1 MDTLHVIG
9 TGCEGIDELRA
20 SLDDACVQWA
30 LLKLDMGSGAFL
42 RQKILF
48 LHMNGANCP
57 AVRRGCV
64 NEQTG
69 EAQRLL
75 CGEECFHASLE
86 VTHKSQVTE
95 EYIRERVRNFFIVD
109 DLGDHS
115 TQWLKR
121 QSSLGRPGYK
131 RHKTAPDVWAGDLTR
146 KVLWPGHYSTMPF
159 KSGREALKSVAD
171 GGLWN
176 WCLVGP
182 DPQLSLVSGGSG
194 AFDELRSYLMANR
207 TSVYFGVLRLGFGVG
222 RLRRVKH
229 IFIHA
234 IGEQAS
240 AVRRGRHNAARP
252 AVEKALSDFVNCV
265 VPVQITRV
273 EDFTLESVVERL
285 RRSVHVD
292 DDLLDNDLDSRRLF
306 TVEAVREALREE
318 RRAAIFRTPLPKAQ
332 ARKKPRPDLPV
343 EEAVRLVHAPG
354 HVNWAVFGPRE
365 VKMRRSTSMP
375 VPGVSRVVP
384 VRRPSAS
391 PARTGYGRQFSFP
404 RVPVKPLRQEE
415 THSCEST
422 ECVSDEEP
430 SDETE

>member
-1 MDTLHVIG
+1 
-9 TGCEGIDELRA
+9 
-20 SLDDACVQWA
+20 
-30 LLKLDMGSGAFL
+30 
-42 RQKILF
+42 
-48 LHMNGANCP
+48 MNGANCP

-159 KSGREALKSVAD
+159 KSGREVLKSVAD

-207 TSVYFGVLRLGFGVG
+207 TSVYFGVLRLGFGVD

-240 AVRRGRHNAARP
+240 AVRLGRHNAARP
-252 AVEKALSDFVNCV
+252 AVEKALSEFVNCV

-273 EDFTLESVVERL
+273 EDFTL
-285 RRSVHVD
+285 
-292 DDLLDNDLDSRRLF
+292 
-306 TVEAVREALREE
+306 
-318 RRAAIFRTPLPKAQ
+318 
-332 ARKKPRPDLPV
+332 
-343 EEAVRLVHAPG
+343 EAVRLVHAPG